1 MLAAGAMVM
10 LLSWQVVQLGWS
22 LLAARRPAAPPIPVA
37 TAAPPAPEQ
46 PQFDISAIVNAHLF
60 GNPAPVAPTDAD
72 PNSVAATQ
80 SQLVLVGTIA
90 QTDPK
95 QGFAIIGADAA
106 SAKLYAVGKTL
117 DDGAVVHSVYTDRVI
132 IDRGGQLEAL
142 MMPKLYTA
150 GAMQAGAP
158 SAGSIG
164 QQLQQAAAQNPS
176 QLTEVMRPQPV
187 FADGQQRGYR
197 VYPGRN
203 RKLFNRLGL
212 LPGDMVTAV
221 NGTPLDDPARSMEVL
236 NAMNSAS
243 NVLITL
249 ERNGVQTQVNISNA
263 QLAAEAAGAVPDPQP
278 VAEAPQMPSPEPTE

>member
-1 MLAAGAMVM
+1 
-10 LLSWQVVQLGWS
+10 
-22 LLAARRPAAPPIPVA
+22 
-37 TAAPPAPEQ
+37 
-46 PQFDISAIVNAHLF
+46 
-60 GNPAPVAPTDAD
+60 
-72 PNSVAATQ
+72 
-80 SQLVLVGTIA
+80 
-90 QTDPK
+90 
-95 QGFAIIGADAA
+95 
-106 SAKLYAVGKTL
+106 
-117 DDGAVVHSVYTDRVI
+117 
-132 IDRGGQLEAL
+132 
-142 MMPKLYTA
+142 
-150 GAMQAGAP
+150 MQAGAP